1 MLNKKMLTATVTAA
15 LITGAGF
22 TQAEEKEPAIVTGDT
37 LVEGF
42 QISANVALVSDY
54 KFRGISQ
61 SNKDGALQG
70 GFDAA
75 FGPGFYVGTWG
86 SSVNFNTN
94 GDDGGCCNGS
104 LELDYYA
111 GWGTDIGDT
120 DFSVDMGYIYYTYP
134 GDNDT
139 DADYGEIY
147 VNGSWKGLTLGVH
160 YSDDYYLGSDE
171 FWYTYADYSV
181 TPSWNWTWGI
191 ALGLHAGYNFIEE
204 DGGFLSSDEDGYTD
218 YSVSLS
224 KTLWGV
230 DWAIA
235 YTGTD
240 LDDDDLFGNHW
251 GDNEVI
257 YSMSKSF

>member
-1 MLNKKMLTATVTAA
+1 MFNKKLLTAAVTAA
-15 LITGAGF
+15 LLAGTGMA
-22 TQAEEKEPAIVTGDT
+22 QAQEREPAIVTGDT

-42 QISANVALVSDY
+42 KISANVALVSDY

-70 GFDAA
+70 GFDAE

-86 SSVNFNTN
+86 STVNFKTN
-94 GDDGGCCNGS
+94 DDSGCCNGS

-134 GDNDT
+134 GDNST

-147 VNGSWKGLTLGVH
+147 VNGSWKDLTLGVH
-160 YSDDYYLGSDE
+160 YSDDYYLGSDK

-181 TPSWNWTWGI
+181 TPSWSWTWGI
-191 ALGLHAGYNFIEE
+191 SLGLHAGYNFLEE

-240 LDDDDLFGNHW
+240 LDDDDLFGNNW

-257 YSMSKSF
+257 YSMTKSF

>member
-1 MLNKKMLTATVTAA
+1 MHRKKLLP
-15 LITGAGF
+15 LIASSLLVAGVNF
-22 TQAEEKEPAIVTGDT
+22 AQAEEKEPVIVTGDA
-37 LVEGF
+37 LVEGIT
-42 QISANVALVSDY
+42 ISANVALVSDY

-70 GFDAA
+70 GFDAE

-86 SSVNFNTN
+86 STVNFDTN
-94 GDDGGCCNGS
+94 GEDGGCCNGS
-104 LELDYYA
+104 LELDYYG

-120 DFSVDMGYIYYTYP
+120 DFSVDMGYIYYSYP
-134 GDNDT
+134 GDNDN
-139 DADYGEIY
+139 DADYQEVY
-147 VNGSWKGLTLGVH
+147 VSGSWKALTVGVH
-160 YSDDYYLGSDE
+160 YSDDYYLESDE
-171 FWYTYADYSV
+171 FWYVYGDYSFNL
-181 TPSWNWTWGI
+181 PWDLS
-191 ALGLHAGYNFIEE
+191 LSLHAGYNVIEE

-230 DWAIA
+230 DWAVA

-240 LDDDDLFGNHW
+240 LDDDDLFGNNW